1 MVSACTEVL
10 ITITGAGKAQRLY
23 TAQYAVVNLRFGMKF
38 GGNMAYFIDRRLNGK
53 NKSTVNRQRFLRRYK
68 AQIKQSISEAINKR
82 SVTDVESGES
92 VSIPVD
98 DINEPMFHQGRGG
111 MRQRVHPGNDHFVEK
126 DRIERPQ
133 GGGGSGSGEGQASND
148 GEGQDEFVFQ
158 ISKDEYLDLLFEDLA
173 LPNLKKNQQRQ
184 LNEFKTHR
192 SGYTANGVPANISVV
207 RSLQNSL
214 ARRTAMSA
222 GKRRQLRELEAA
234 LDTVEHTEPVQLL
247 EEERLR
253 KEIAELREKIARV
266 PFIDTFDLRYKNFEK
281 RPEPSSQA
289 VMFCLMD
296 VSGSMDQATK
306 DMAKRF
312 YILLYL
318 FLSRTYKNVEV
329 VYIRHHTQ
337 AKEVD
342 EHEFFYS
349 QETGGTIVSSALKLM
364 DEVVKER
371 YDPAQWNIYAAQA
384 SDGDNW
390 ADDSPLCHEILA
402 KRLLPVV
409 RYYCYIEI
417 TRRAHQTL
425 WREYEH
431 LQSMFENFSM
441 QHIRD
446 QDDIYPVFREL
457 FHKQAAEMSS

>member
-1 MVSACTEVL
+1 MT
-10 ITITGAGKAQRLY
+10 
-23 TAQYAVVNLRFGMKF
+23 
-38 GGNMAYFIDRRLNGK
+38 YFIDRRLNGK
-53 NKSTVNRQRFLRRYK
+53 NKSAVNRQRFLRRYK
-68 AQIKQSISEAINKR
+68 SQIKQSIAEAINKR
-82 SVTDVESGES
+82 SVTDVDSGES
-92 VSIPVD
+92 VSIPNA

-111 MRQRVHPGNDHFVEK
+111 LRHRVHPGNDHFVQN

-133 GGGGSGSGEGQASND
+133 GGGGGGSGQGEASQD
-148 GEGQDEFVFQ
+148 GEGEDEFSFQ

-173 LPNLKKNQQRQ
+173 LPNLRKNQHKQ

-192 SGYTANGVPANISVV
+192 SGYTSNGVPANISVV

-214 ARRTAMSA
+214 ARRTAMTA
-222 GKRRQLRELEAA
+222 GKKRELRELEST
-234 LDTVEHTEPVQLL
+234 LTEVEHSEPAQLL

-253 KEIAELREKIARV
+253 KEIAELRAKIAKT
-266 PFIDTFDLRYKNFEK
+266 PFIDTFDLRYRNYER

-318 FLSRTYKNVEV
+318 FLSRTYKNVDV

-342 EHEFFYS
+342 EQEFFYS

-364 DEVVKER
+364 DDVIRER

-390 ADDSPLCHEILA
+390 ADDSPLCHQLLAQKILP
-402 KRLLPVV
+402 LV
-409 RYYCYIEI
+409 RYYSYIEI

-425 WREYEH
+425 WREYEA
-431 LQSMFENFSM
+431 LQEKFDNFAM
-441 QHIRD
+441 QHIRE
-446 QDDIYPVFREL
+446 QEDIYPVFREL
-457 FHKQAAEMSS
+457 FHKQVQDH